1 MGAVF
6 VSAEVAF
13 ESDQARGARAVSL
26 RRNMECRP
34 GEPLPAG
41 FSGWMALLRLREDG
55 QTLVEY
61 SLIMTL
67 VALVVISALTAF
79 GAAVLPLIT
88 AIVPAL

>member
-1 MGAVF
+1 M
-6 VSAEVAF
+6 
-13 ESDQARGARAVSL
+13 SL
-26 RRNMECRP
+26 RRNVKGRS

-41 FSGWMALLRLREDG
+41 FSAWMVLLRLREDG

-88 AIVPAL
+88 AIIPAL